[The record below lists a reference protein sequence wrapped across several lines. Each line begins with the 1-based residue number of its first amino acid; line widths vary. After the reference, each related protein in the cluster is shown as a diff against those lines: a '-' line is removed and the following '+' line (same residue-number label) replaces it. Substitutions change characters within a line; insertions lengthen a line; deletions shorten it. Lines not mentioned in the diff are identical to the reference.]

1 MRHMTLDETPVP
13 QPLFSKVLVANRGE
27 IARRILRCL
36 RTLNIPSAV
45 VYHDSDRR
53 SPAVA
58 EADQAVEIS
67 GASPA
72 AAYLDIEQI
81 LSVCDHLG
89 VEAVHP
95 GYGFLAENPAFARA
109 LAEAGIT
116 FIGPSAEI
124 MELMGDKIAARQFV
138 AAQGLPVP
146 PSVDLDPADPGF
158 AEAAA
163 SLGFPVVVKASAGGG
178 GKGMNIVRQA
188 DELEGALRIAAS
200 EASRY
205 FGDGRVYVERYFTGI
220 RHIEVQVLG
229 DGERAVHVGERE
241 CSVQRRF
248 QKVIEEAPSP
258 AVDDAMR
265 TRLGAAA
272 VGIAEAAAYQGAG
285 TVEFLH
291 TAKGEFFFLEMN
303 TRIQVEH
310 PVTELVYGVDLV
322 AEQLRIAAREPLR
335 LRQENLQ
342 PDGHAIECRLCAED
356 PANGFLP
363 ETGRVAHL
371 KEPQGEGIRMDSGLH
386 PGQDVTA
393 AFDPLL
399 GKLIAHGAT
408 RPAAIAKAIAA
419 LRETVVLGVRTNAA
433 YLGAILAH
441 PAFAEGATDTEF
453 LDRHGDALL
462 SQAPPADAIVRALAA
477 AHLADRQTRLIDNAM
492 PALHAALGAWRN

>member
-1 MRHMTLDETPVP
+1 MP

-27 IARRILRCL
+27 IARRILRAL
-36 RTLNIPSAV
+36 RALDIPSAV
-45 VYHDSDRR
+45 VYHDADRR

-58 EADQAVEIS
+58 EADEAVEIS
-67 GASPA
+67 SASPT

-81 LSVCDHLG
+81 LAVCTRLG

-109 LAEAGIT
+109 LADADIA
-116 FIGPSAEI
+116 FIGPSAEV

-138 AAQGLPVP
+138 ADQGLPVP
-146 PSVDLDPADPGF
+146 PSVHLDIADPGF
-158 AEAAA
+158 AEAAVR
-163 SLGFPVVVKASAGGG
+163 LGFPLVVKASAGGG

-188 DELEGALRIAAS
+188 DELEGALRLAAS

-205 FGDGRVYVERYFTGI
+205 FGDGRVYVERYFSGI

-229 DGERAVHVGERE
+229 DGQRAVHLGERE

-258 AVDDAMR
+258 AVDAAMR
-265 TRLGAAA
+265 ARLGEAA

-291 TAKGEFFFLEMN
+291 TGADEFFFLEMN

-310 PVTELVYGVDLV
+310 PVTEMVYGVDLV
-322 AEQLRIAAREPLR
+322 AEQLRIAAGQPLR
-335 LRQENLQ
+335 LRQGALQ
-342 PDGHAIECRLCAED
+342 PQGHAIECRLCAED
-356 PANGFLP
+356 AANGFLP

-386 PGQDVTA
+386 PGQDITA

-399 GKLIAHGAT
+399 AKLVVHGTT
-408 RPAAIAKAIAA
+408 RQNAIAKAIAA
-419 LRETVVLGVRTNAA
+419 LGDTVVLGVRTNAA
-433 YLGAILAH
+433 YLAAILAH

-453 LDRHGDALL
+453 LDRHGEALL
-462 SQAPPADAIVRALAA
+462 RQAPPADAVARALAA
-477 AHLADRQTRLIDNAM
+477 AHLADRQTRLIDDAM
-492 PALHAALGAWRN
+492 PALHAALGAWSN

>member
-1 MRHMTLDETPVP
+1 MP

-27 IARRILRCL
+27 IARRILRAL
-36 RTLNIPSAV
+36 RALGIPSAV
-45 VYHDSDRR
+45 VYHDADRR

-58 EADQAVEIS
+58 EADEAVEIS
-67 GASPA
+67 SASPT

-81 LSVCDHLG
+81 VAGCTRLG

-109 LAEAGIT
+109 LADAGIT
-116 FIGPSAEI
+116 FIGPSAEV

-138 AAQGLPVP
+138 ADQGLPVP
-146 PSVDLDPADPGF
+146 PSVNLDIADPGF

-163 SLGFPVVVKASAGGG
+163 SLGFPLVVKASAGGG

-188 DELEGALRIAAS
+188 DELEGALRLAAS

-229 DGERAVHVGERE
+229 DGQRAVHLGERE

-258 AVDDAMR
+258 AVDAAMR
-265 TRLGAAA
+265 ARLGEAA
-272 VGIAEAAAYQGAG
+272 VDIAEAAAYEGAG

-291 TAKGEFFFLEMN
+291 TGEDEFFFLEMN

-310 PVTELVYGVDLV
+310 PVTEMVYGLDLV
-322 AEQLRIAAREPLR
+322 AEQLRIAAGEPLR
-335 LRQENLQ
+335 LQQADLQ
-342 PDGHAIECRLCAED
+342 PQGHAIECRLCAED
-356 PANGFLP
+356 AANGFLP
-363 ETGRVAHL
+363 ETGRVLHL
-371 KEPQGEGIRMDSGLH
+371 KEPQGSGIRMDSSLY
-386 PGQDVTA
+386 PGQDITA

-399 GKLIAHGAT
+399 AKLVVHGAT
-408 RPAAIAKAIAA
+408 RQDAIAKAIAA
-419 LRETVVLGVRTNAA
+419 LRSTVVLGVRTNAA
-433 YLGAILAH
+433 YLAAILAH

-453 LDRHGDALL
+453 LDRHGDELL
-462 SQAPPADAIVRALAA
+462 SESPPADAVALALAA
-477 AHLADRQTRLIDNAM
+477 AHLADRQTRLIDEAM
-492 PALHAALGAWRN
+492 PALHAALGAWSN

>member
-1 MRHMTLDETPVP
+1 MP

-27 IARRILRCL
+27 IARRILRAL
-36 RTLNIPSAV
+36 GTLSIPSAL
-45 VYHDSDRR
+45 VYHDADRR

-58 EADQAVEIS
+58 EADEAVEIS
-67 GASPA
+67 GESPA
-72 AAYLDIEQI
+72 GAYLDIEQI
-81 LSVCDHLG
+81 LSACTRLG
-89 VEAVHP
+89 VAAVHP

-109 LAEAGIT
+109 LAAAGIT
-116 FIGPSAEI
+116 FIGPSAEV
-124 MELMGDKIAARQFV
+124 MELMGDKITARQFA

-146 PSVDLDPADPGF
+146 PSVEMAIDDAGF
-158 AEAAA
+158 ADAAA
-163 SLGFPVVVKASAGGG
+163 RLGFPLVVKASAGGG

-188 DELEGALRIAAS
+188 DELEGALRLAAS

-229 DGERAVHVGERE
+229 DGKRAVHLGERE

-258 AVDDAMR
+258 IVDATMR
-265 TRLGAAA
+265 TRLGEAA

-291 TAKGEFFFLEMN
+291 TGEDAFFFLEMN

-310 PVTELVYGVDLV
+310 PVTEMVYGVDLV
-322 AEQLRIAAREPLR
+322 AEQIRIAAGEPLR
-335 LRQENLQ
+335 LRQADLQ
-342 PDGHAIECRLCAED
+342 PQGHAIECRLCAED
-356 PANGFLP
+356 AANGFLP
-363 ETGRVAHL
+363 ETGRVLHL
-371 KEPQGEGIRMDSGLH
+371 KAPQGEGIRMDSGLH

-399 GKLIAHGAT
+399 AKLVAHGES
-408 RPAAIAKAIAA
+408 RQAAIAKAIAA
-419 LRETVVLGVRTNAA
+419 LRDTVVLGVRTNAA

-453 LDRHGDALL
+453 LNRHGDELL
-462 SQAPPADAIVRALAA
+462 AAAPPVEAVNRALAA
-477 AHLADRQTRLIDNAM
+477 AHLADRKTRLIDDAM
-492 PALHAALGAWRN
+492 PVLHAALGAWRN